1 MKALQIRDF
10 GTVKNEEMGRLFIM
24 ENEAGTKAAVTD
36 FGAALVN
43 LLVKDKDG
51 ILTDVVLGYDEAAD
65 YEAGTQSLGATVG
78 RNANRI
84 GGAAFEINGTRYE
97 LDKNDN
103 EKNNLHSGMDFY
115 NHRMWEA
122 EEQEDGKI
130 TFLLESPDGDQ
141 GFRDEVENR
150 RYLIQS
156 TEENELKIHY
166 HAIPDQDILLN
177 MTNHSYFN
185 LSGHASGTAWNA
197 KVWIDADALL
207 KQMQN

>member
-97 LDKNDN
+97 LDK
-103 EKNNLHSGMDFY
+103 K
-115 NHRMWEA
+115 
-122 EEQEDGKI
+122 
-130 TFLLESPDGDQ
+130 
-141 GFRDEVENR
+141 
-150 RYLIQS
+150 
-156 TEENELKIHY
+156 
-166 HAIPDQDILLN
+166 
-177 MTNHSYFN
+177 
-185 LSGHASGTAWNA
+185 
-197 KVWIDADALL
+197 
-207 KQMQN
+207 